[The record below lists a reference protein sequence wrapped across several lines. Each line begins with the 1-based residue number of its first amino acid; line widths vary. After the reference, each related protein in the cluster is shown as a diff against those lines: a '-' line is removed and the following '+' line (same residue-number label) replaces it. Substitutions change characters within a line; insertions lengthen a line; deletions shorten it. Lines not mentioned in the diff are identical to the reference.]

1 MVNMKTL
8 RYNTTDQ
15 TYTSHTGQYLTADK
29 QPGRIDPPQVQLE
42 VIETEKPQPS
52 ELQKLLP
59 VTYTIS
65 INPEPHNLYGINGTA
80 TEVYTLID
88 KTESELIAEA
98 EAKAEAIDNNI
109 EPKMLK
115 EHLRKLMVFETDE
128 DLLAAMELFPAWKP
142 GMPVVADEVYQ
153 HNENLY
159 KVIQSHT
166 TQLDWPPEIVPA
178 LFLQVAP
185 PGVIPEW
192 VQPTGGHDS
201 YNIGDEVMFE
211 GQHYVSLINGNT
223 WSPTAYPA
231 GWQLVT

>member
-1 MVNMKTL
+1 MKTL
-8 RYNTTDQ
+8 RYNQTTQ
-15 TYTSHTGQYLTADK
+15 TFTTHEGQYFDADGK
-29 QPGRIDPPQVQLE
+29 PGRIDPPVVQLE
-42 VIETEKPQPS
+42 VIETEKPQPT

-65 INPEPHNLYGINGTA
+65 INDEPHDLTGLNGTA
-80 TEVYTLID
+80 TEVHTLID

-98 EAKAEAIDNNI
+98 EAKAEAIDNEI

-153 HNENLY
+153 HNDNLY

-178 LFLQVAP
+178 LFTQVAP

-192 VQPTGGHDS
+192 VQPTGAHDA

-211 GQHYVSLINGNT
+211 EQHYVSLINGNT
-223 WSPTAYPA
+223 YSPTAYPA